1 MQLFYTTHQEGDFL
15 ILEGEEAHH
24 CANVLRHQAGHQI
37 NVTNGKGS
45 LFHCTIIDK
54 TKTTVR
60 LMPDS
65 EQKFD
70 TPAHLN
76 LSIAIAPTKNIDRF
90 EWFVEKATEIGIGRI
105 IPLHTKRSERTIIKH
120 ERLFKLMISAMKQSN
135 HFYLPELHTLTTF
148 KDLISEIKTDISL
161 IAHCMADELP
171 HVSKFIKP
179 DRDVLIC
186 IGPEGDFTAD
196 EVHTSENAGFTG
208 VSLGKSR
215 LRTETAGIYAC
226 ISFHQALIM

>member
-90 EWFVEKATEIGIGRI
+90 EWFVEKALALVIEFNRAAKG
-105 IPLHTKRSERTIIKH
+105 EA
-120 ERLFKLMISAMKQSN
+120 FQ
-135 HFYLPELHTLTTF
+135 
-148 KDLISEIKTDISL
+148 LISDASEATLRSFLRWTDLVELEEVVNKWFWNCGQFNSL
-161 IAHCMADELP
+161 RE
-171 HVSKFIKP
+171 K
-179 DRDVLIC
+179 
-186 IGPEGDFTAD
+186 GP
-196 EVHTSENAGFTG
+196 
-208 VSLGKSR
+208 SL
-215 LRTETAGIYAC
+215 
-226 ISFHQALIM
+226 